1 MKPFVPL
8 LLLLLLCGPAHRP
21 AHAAPPPTGAAGLL
35 VLRDTTRTYPLG
47 RHWSLLADRRPEAAA
62 RPLTLA
68 QVQAPPYAARFR
80 PSTEA
85 VPNRAAAPADYW
97 LRCRLRPAGRA
108 ATAWVF
114 SAGVSTVRPFELL
127 LVRDDG
133 QLFRRVVAEGAS
145 LARSQAVPSRVVNVA
160 LPLRP
165 GHTYTLYV
173 HGWADLFSFNL
184 AERSHFLQVSREGD
198 VQSAL
203 YFGILLA
210 LGAYNLLLFFSVRDR
225 GYGYYVLFTLS
236 FGLLQAHL
244 MGYLQQL
251 WLPGLD
257 ADQQN
262 LVQQMLLGINLA
274 AGIQM
279 ARAFLDTARLLPRAD
294 RGLRAA
300 LLLAPLPAL
309 ACWPPAAELL
319 AFAPLVVPL
328 LVCLL
333 LISVGFWQLRA
344 GYRPARYFMAGWA
357 LLVAAITGYYLR
369 TLGVLPVS
377 FLTEHGVRLASA
389 LEVILLS
396 LGLADRINL
405 ARQERQAAQR
415 QALAA
420 WQEKDEVQRRAN
432 ETLSQRARE
441 LQQAYS
447 ELRESLR
454 TTGRLQELD
463 ELKTRFFTN
472 ISHELR
478 TPLTLILGPLDELL
492 TGRPPAPAALAAQ
505 HALMHRHAARLL
517 ELINQLLDIARLE
530 AGQLR
535 LHARPTNLPAF
546 VRGSV
551 AAFDSLAAARGLRLH
566 AVVPAALRAD
576 VDPDQ
581 LEKVLTNLVGNAL
594 KFTPAGGKVQVSLGS
609 EGAQAVLTV
618 ADTGPGI
625 PAAHLP
631 LIFDRF
637 HQVDDSP
644 GRRHPGSGIGLAL
657 VKELVSLH
665 HGTVAVHSTEG
676 MGTTFVV
683 RLPLVNEELRL
694 KNEELSRALQEEL
707 DASSDA
713 ALNGELRT
721 RNEELP
727 VAGSQRVETER
738 EEMLAENQVAP
749 ADNSSVFIPHSS
761 LSEASAAPADNSS
774 FFIAHSSLSEATRPL
789 VLVVDDHAD
798 MRAYVA
804 QCLEAEFRVL
814 TAAEGEAGLAQI
826 TDTLPDLV
834 VSDLM
839 MPVLDGLELC
849 RRLKT
854 DERTSHI
861 PVVLLTA
868 RTADGSRL
876 AGLELGADD
885 YLTKPFRPQ
894 ELRARVRNLLH
905 QRALLRQRFARELT
919 LQPRDIAI
927 TSADEA
933 FLTRALAV
941 VEREMANADFDVE
954 QFAAALHLSRIQLY
968 RKLKALTDQA
978 PTDFVRTLRLRRAA
992 QLLAGQVGNVAD
1004 VAYLVGFTNL
1014 SYFSKCFRTQFGHVP
1029 SEHTATA

>member
-1 MKPFVPL
+1 MKQFVSL
-8 LLLLLLCGPAHRP
+8 LLLLLSSGLGLLAR
-21 AHAAPPPTGAAGLL
+21 AAPGPPVGPAGLL
-35 VLRDTTRTYPLG
+35 VLRDTARVYPLG
-47 RHWSLLADRRPEAAA
+47 RHWSLLADRRPDAYAH
-62 RPLTLA
+62 PLTLA

-80 PSTEA
+80 PSTED
-85 VPNRAAAPADYW
+85 VPNRNADPADYW
-97 LRCRLRPAGRA
+97 LHCQVRNDGRA
-108 ATAWVF
+108 ATAWILNV
-114 SAGVSTVRPFELL
+114 GVSNVRTFEVL

-133 QLFRRVVAEGAS
+133 QLFRQVVEDGAY
-145 LARSQAVPSRVVNVA
+145 LARTHAVPSRVVNVA

-165 GHTYTLYV
+165 GRNYALYV
-173 HGWADLFSFNL
+173 HGWADLFSFNIT
-184 AERSHFLQVSREGD
+184 ERSHFLQVNREWD
-198 VQSAL
+198 VRSAV

-210 LGAYNLLLFFSVRDR
+210 LAAYNLLLFFSVRDR

-236 FGLLQAHL
+236 FGLVQAHM

-251 WLPGLD
+251 WLTGLD
-257 ADQQN
+257 GAQQTV
-262 LVQQMLLGINLA
+262 VQEVLLGINLA

-279 ARAFLDTARLLPRAD
+279 ARAFLDTARLLPRVD
-294 RGLRAA
+294 RLLRAA
-300 LLLAPLPAL
+300 LLLTPLPVL
-309 ACWPPAAELL
+309 ACWLPVAA
-319 AFAPLVVPL
+319 AAYVPLVVPL
-328 LVCLL
+328 LVCIL
-333 LISVGFWQLRA
+333 LIAAGLWQLGA

-357 LLVAAITGYYLR
+357 LLVGAIVVYYLR
-369 TLGVLPVS
+369 TMGVLPVS
-377 FLTEHGVRLASA
+377 FLTEHGVRMASA

-396 LGLADRINL
+396 IGLADRINL

-420 WQEKDEVQRRAN
+420 WQEKDEVQQRAN

-447 ELRESLR
+447 ELQESLR

-492 TGRPPAPAALAAQ
+492 TGTPPAPAALAAQ

-535 LHARPTNLPAF
+535 LHARPTDLPAF
-546 VRGSV
+546 VRSSV
-551 AAFDSLAAARGLRLH
+551 AAFDSLAAARGLQLR

-581 LEKVLTNLVGNAL
+581 LEKVLTNLLGNAL
-594 KFTPAGGKVQVSLGS
+594 KFTPAGGKVQVDLRAES
-609 EGAQAVLTV
+609 AHAVLTV

-657 VKELVSLH
+657 VKELVNLH
-665 HGTVAVHSTEG
+665 HGTVTVQSTEG

-683 RLPLVNEELRL
+683 RLPIINEELRM
-694 KNEELSRALQEEL
+694 KNEELSPILNKEL
-707 DASSDA
+707 PASS
-713 ALNGELRT
+713 R
-721 RNEELP
+721 P
-727 VAGSQRVETER
+727 MVETER
-738 EEMLAENQVAP
+738 EELLAENQA
-749 ADNSSVFIPHSS
+749 AMNQNSSFLIPNSS
-761 LSEASAAPADNSS
+761 LSEASSAAS
-774 FFIAHSSLSEATRPL
+774 PL

-804 QCLEAEFRVL
+804 QCLGAEFRVL

-839 MPVLDGLELC
+839 MPGLDGLELC

-868 RTADGSRL
+868 RTADDSRL

-894 ELRARVRNLLH
+894 ELRARVRNLLR
-905 QRALLRQRFARELT
+905 QRELLRRRFAREVT

-941 VEREMANADFDVE
+941 VERELANADFDVE

-992 QLLAGQVGNVAD
+992 QLLAAQAGNVAD
-1004 VAYLVGFTNL
+1004 VAYQVGFTNL
-1014 SYFSKCFRTQFGHVP
+1014 SYFSKCFREQFGHVP
-1029 SEHTATA
+1029 SEHAASAA